1 MSVSA
6 EILEERLKWG
16 IRDIW
21 YPVLPARFVSSTPI
35 SIWRC
40 GFRIVLW
47 RDDQGKAHALEDR
60 CPHRAAPLSQGVV
73 MGDVI
78 ACPYHGVQVN
88 AQGKT
93 VSVPGSPGC
102 RLEGMNATR
111 AFPLEE
117 KADAIFLFFGETKDT
132 KAPPLRLPKELEDPE
147 YSAFLC
153 YTEWNGDYRYVYDNV
168 MDPMH
173 GTFLHHHSHSMS
185 EGESQAN
192 FVIRETAEGFVF
204 EKDGQKGVNFDWTEF
219 LDLDSHWMKLE
230 IPYPAT
236 GGPGG
241 CFMILGAYTPMQ
253 ENWAGVF
260 HWRLRKVA
268 GWQRDA
274 WRFLYKNRL
283 EARHWQVLEQDR
295 VLLEDMQPDAVKH
308 EILYQHD
315 MGLVRLRR
323 YFKQKAEKQLAALQA
338 DSKAA

>member
-6 EILEERLKWG
+6 AALEDRLCVG
-16 IRDIW
+16 IRNLW
-21 YPVLPARFVSSTPI
+21 YPVVPSRFVTSKPI

-47 RDDQGKAHALEDR
+47 RDEQGQAYALEDR
-60 CPHRAAPLSQGVV
+60 CPHRAAPLSQGEV
-73 MGDVI
+73 MGDI
-78 ACPYHGVQVN
+78 LACPYHGVQVN
-88 AQGKT
+88 AHGKV

-111 AFPLEE
+111 AFPLED
-117 KADAIFLFFGETKDT
+117 KAGAIFLFIGETKET
-132 KAPPLRLPKELEDPE
+132 APTPLRLPAELEDPD
-147 YSAFLC
+147 YSHFLC

-185 EGESQAN
+185 TGESQAD
-192 FVIRETAEGFVF
+192 FVINETPDGFIF
-204 EKDGQKGVNFDWTEF
+204 EKEGQKGVNFDWTEF
-219 LDLDSHWMKLE
+219 LDLESHWMKLE
-230 IPYPAT
+230 IPYPAS

-241 CFMILGAYTPMQ
+241 NFMILGNYTPMQ
-253 ENWAGVF
+253 ENWAAVF
-260 HWRLRKVA
+260 HWRLRKVS
-268 GWQRDA
+268 GWQRDS

-295 VLLEDMQPDAVKH
+295 VLLEDMEADANKH

-323 YFKQKAEKQLAALQA
+323 YFKQKAEKQLAALK
-338 DSKAA
+338 DHSAAA